1 MAKLRAV
8 WDGSRR
14 ERAVGIQPG
23 FSPETPDTG
32 WKPMLQCS
40 PECRAISQSHPSSSS
55 PNISYADLN
64 RGRFFANWPIMS
76 HFRQVHRAV
85 DL

>member
-1 MAKLRAV
+1 MR
-8 WDGSRR
+8 SNPF
-14 ERAVGIQPG
+14 GI
-23 FSPETPDTG
+23 
-32 WKPMLQCS
+32 
-40 PECRAISQSHPSSSS
+40 CRADVWRSRTGLVYRLANNGDVVAFKMGRRQGGPSRTGTS